1 MRRQLLIT
9 EVYHYKKY
17 STDKIVKMA
26 KLKVTQVRS
35 KIGSTERVKR
45 TLKALGLSKISST
58 IVIDSNPELLG
69 MIRKVNHLVKIQ
81 EVKE

>member
-1 MRRQLLIT
+1 
-9 EVYHYKKY
+9 
-17 STDKIVKMA
+17 MA

-45 TLKALGLSKISST
+45 TLKALGLSKISSS
-58 IVIDSNPELLG
+58 IVVENTPELLG
-69 MIRKVNHLVKIQ
+69 MIRKVDHLVKIQ